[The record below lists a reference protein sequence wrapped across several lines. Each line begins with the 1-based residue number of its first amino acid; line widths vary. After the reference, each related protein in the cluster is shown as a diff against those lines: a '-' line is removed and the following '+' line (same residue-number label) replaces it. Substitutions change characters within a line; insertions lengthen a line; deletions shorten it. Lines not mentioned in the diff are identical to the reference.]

1 MMFFIPLS
9 QLESVGLVVHAL
21 RAAAG
26 EADCSQCPVRK
37 VCMRQC
43 LSIADSVESMLKS
56 GALPT
61 LGTDDDPLEEQ
72 ERVAA
77 TAEETREQEQKQAT
91 KQEPKQDD
99 ARSKKSK
106 RGHLVVIK

>member
-1 MMFFIPLS
+1 MFFIPLS
-9 QLESVGLVVHAL
+9 QFESVGLVVHAL

-43 LSIADSVESMLKS
+43 LTIAASVEAMLES

-72 ERVAA
+72 ELVA
-77 TAEETREQEQKQAT
+77 TPAEQEHEQGQEHEHGQEQKQGEAQSR
-91 KQEPKQDD
+91 KG
-99 ARSKKSK
+99 R
-106 RGHLVVIK
+106 RGHLEVIK